1 MNIIVPV
8 VAPDPA
14 ARVEPTPT
22 LSIPISDADIAN
34 SQL

>member
-1 MNIIVPV
+1 MNIIVP

-22 LSIPISDADIAN
+22 LSIPISDADVAN